1 MKDHELKA
9 LPVHE
14 LAADN
19 AILFYW
25 ETGPR
30 IVLGKHIP
38 IMKAWGF
45 KPTAMGFVY
54 VKLNPNAP
62 MLLISLRDLFTGG
75 GFTTRK
81 NAEFCIIGKR
91 GRSVRE
97 NRGVH
102 EVIIE
107 PRREHSRKP
116 DEFYRR
122 CEKYTSGPYLDLFSR
137 TQRRGWHNWG
147 NEVDKFLEDER

>member
-1 MKDHELKA
+1 MA
-9 LPVHE
+9 LPVAD

-19 AILFYW
+19 SVLFYW
-25 ETGPR
+25 DTGPR
-30 IVLGKHIP
+30 LVLGKHIP
-38 IMKAWGF
+38 IMKAWGY
-45 KPTAMGFVY
+45 KPTAMGFVWI
-54 VKLNPNAP
+54 KLNRNSP
-62 MLLISLRDLFTGG
+62 MLFITLRDLFKGG

-97 NRGVH
+97 NASID

-116 DEFYRR
+116 EEFYRR
-122 CEKYTSGPYLDLFSR
+122 CERYTSGPYLDLFTR
-137 TQRRGWHNWG
+137 TERPKWHLWG
-147 NEVDKFLEDER
+147 NEVAKFNV